1 MQVFVTKTFD
11 RWMRKSRLSE
21 ERILLT
27 ALETFSG
34 LSVVDLGAGLIKKRI
49 AIAGRGKR
57 SAARVISATRKQGRY
72 FFLHGFQKNERTNL
86 DEHELDYVRRIAK
99 DLLDLTQ
106 QELAVAIQA
115 GQLIEVNHGD

>member
-1 MQVFVTKTFD
+1 MQVFVTNTFD

-21 ERILLT
+21 ERKLLT

-57 SAARVISATRKQGRY
+57 SAARVIIATRKHGRY

>member
-34 LSVVDLGAGLIKKRI
+34 LSAVDLGSGLIKKRI
-49 AIAGRGKR
+49 AIAGRRKR
-57 SAARVISATRKQGRY
+57 SAARVIIATRKHGRY
-72 FFLHGFQKNERTNL
+72 FFLHGFHKNERANL
-86 DEHELDYVRRIAK
+86 NEHELDYVRRIAK

>member
-34 LSVVDLGAGLIKKRI
+34 LSVVDLGSGLIKKRI

-57 SAARVISATRKQGRY
+57 SAARVIIATRKHGRY
-72 FFLHGFQKNERTNL
+72 FFLHGFHKNERANL

-115 GQLIEVNHGD
+115 GQLIEVNRGV

>member
-1 MQVFVTKTFD
+1 MQVSVTKTFD

-34 LSVVDLGAGLIKKRI
+34 LSAVDLGAGLIKKRI
-49 AIAGRGKR
+49 AIASRGKR
-57 SAARVISATRKQGRY
+57 SAARVIIATRKHGRY
-72 FFLHGFQKNERTNL
+72 FFLHGFHKNERANSN
-86 DEHELDYVRRIAK
+86 ERELDYVRRIAK

-106 QELAVAIQA
+106 QELTVAIQA
-115 GQLIEVNHGD
+115 GQLIEVNNGD

>member
-1 MQVFVTKTFD
+1 MTKTFD

-34 LSVVDLGAGLIKKRI
+34 LSVVDLGSGLIKKRI

-57 SAARVISATRKQGRY
+57 SAARVIIATRKHGRY
-72 FFLHGFQKNERTNL
+72 FFLHGFHKNERTNL